1 MTVTKLACSLIFSR
15 QRHTILLDGHWG
27 LSGLLCKRQRACSL
41 DLNALALLVL
51 LLLLTLLT
59 LLLLLCLLFAT
70 CCCHSYS
77 HSRVLGRLLMALQI
91 SDPSCESW
99 YLNTVTSSCTFS

>member
-1 MTVTKLACSLIFSR
+1 M
-15 QRHTILLDGHWG
+15 
-27 LSGLLCKRQRACSL
+27 
-41 DLNALALLVL
+41 NALALLVL

-99 YLNTVTSSCTFS
+99 YLNTVTSRCTFS

>member
-1 MTVTKLACSLIFSR
+1 ME
-15 QRHTILLDGHWG
+15 ILLS
-27 LSGLLCKRQRACSL
+27 LARAASYL
-41 DLNALALLVL
+41 GITASAF
-51 LLLLTLLT
+51 TLLT
-59 LLLLLCLLFAT
+59 LLLLLLLCLLLVT

-77 HSRVLGRLLMALQI
+77 HSCVLGRLLMALQI

>member
-1 MTVTKLACSLIFSR
+1 ME
-15 QRHTILLDGHWG
+15 ILLS
-27 LSGLLCKRQRACSL
+27 LARAASYL
-41 DLNALALLVL
+41 GITPSAF
-51 LLLLTLLT
+51 TLLT
-59 LLLLLCLLFAT
+59 MLLLLLLCLLLVT

-77 HSRVLGRLLMALQI
+77 HSCVLGRLLMALQI